1 MTVLTVAL
9 PTLAMDLH
17 ADVGA
22 LQWFSTAYTLALA
35 ALMLPAG
42 ALGDRYGR
50 KRLLLAAL
58 VVFGSA
64 SAACAFATSSGQL
77 IAARVVL

>member
-1 MTVLTVAL
+1 MRTDSASRLLALGALSVATLTIGLDMTVLTVAL

-35 ALMLPAG
+35 ALMP
-42 ALGDRYGR
+42 DRPPPR
-50 KRLLLAAL
+50 VLSRHPR
-58 VVFGSA
+58 GS
-64 SAACAFATSSGQL
+64 
-77 IAARVVL
+77 